1 MRNSELVS
9 DIISNIAEEE
19 EAGDNNPDTAA
30 VESVE
35 NLTNIEEERIEEVEE
50 EDRHSESNLENE
62 AGIEDGVT
70 AEEVTQD

>member
-1 MRNSELVS
+1 
-9 DIISNIAEEE
+9 
-19 EAGDNNPDTAA
+19 

-35 NLTNIEEERIEEVEE
+35 NITNIEEERVEEVEE